1 MKDFTI
7 MLEDKPGSLAE
18 VANTL
23 GNAGINIEGGCGF
36 VAMGKGIFHI
46 LVKEEGKARQVLEH
60 AGITI
65 AEEKD
70 VLVVSIEN
78 KPGGLAAA
86 IQKLANASINL
97 DLLYITSFNRVAL
110 GVDDVEKAKTV
121 L

>member
-18 VANTL
+18 VATTL

-36 VAMGKGIFHI
+36 TAMGKGIFHL
-46 LVKEEGKARQVLEH
+46 LVKEGGKAREVLEQ
-60 AGITI
+60 AGIAI

-78 KPGGLAAA
+78 KPSALATVS
-86 IQKLANASINL
+86 QKLANAGINL
-97 DLLYITSFNRVAL
+97 DLFYIISFNRVAL
-110 GVDDVEKAKTV
+110 GVNDVEKARSV